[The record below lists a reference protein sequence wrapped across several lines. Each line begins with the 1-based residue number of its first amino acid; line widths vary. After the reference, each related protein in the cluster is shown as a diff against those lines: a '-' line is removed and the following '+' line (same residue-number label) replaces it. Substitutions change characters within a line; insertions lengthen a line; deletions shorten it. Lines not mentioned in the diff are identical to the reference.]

1 MDTLFLV
8 RLRRVEWCFWS
19 FGIDCQATPFGELR
33 IIVWP
38 VPIAAPFPNVAGHV
52 VKAVTI
58 GRKLRDRRDPG
69 KTIFASVFHREFSL
83 PGVRHPFSSAT
94 EFVAPGVG
102 LPRQPATRGEFKLC
116 FCWQT
121 FA

>member
-8 RLRRVEWCFWS
+8 RLRRVEWCFRS

-58 GRKLRDRRDPG
+58 GGKFRDRCDPG
-69 KTIFASVFHREFSL
+69 VAIFASVFHREFAL
-83 PGVRHPFSSAT
+83 PGVGHPFSVWMKI
-94 EFVAPGVG
+94 VAPRVSLAG
-102 LPRQPATRGEFKLC
+102 
-116 FCWQT
+116 
-121 FA
+121 